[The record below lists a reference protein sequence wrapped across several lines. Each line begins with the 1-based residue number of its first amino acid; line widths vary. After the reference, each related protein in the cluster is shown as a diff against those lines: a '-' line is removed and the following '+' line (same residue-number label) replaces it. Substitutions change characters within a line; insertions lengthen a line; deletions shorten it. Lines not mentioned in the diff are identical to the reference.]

1 MILDRALRSS
11 SFQTLMKCHPKRHA
25 TIASSVV
32 VGGRKEIGY
41 HDDSSSRT
49 RRRFLSTNPRRLNED
64 NMIQHH
70 MEHQPKMPPQ
80 EWTTFHGKIPVL
92 TSTTTPDEDAARTN
106 AARSSSL
113 SNEYLHGEQPRVSVL
128 MELQD
133 RVGILHDILK
143 YFWKYDINVSR
154 IESRPVQTG
163 QWMKPKFGKF
173 VFVILS
179 LVM

>member
-1 MILDRALRSS
+1 MILDRALRCS
-11 SFQTLMKCHPKRHA
+11 SFQTLMRCHPKRHVP
-25 TIASSVV
+25 IASSVV
-32 VGGRKEIGY
+32 VGGRKNDG
-41 HDDSSSRT
+41 DSSSRC
-49 RRRFLSTNPRRLNED
+49 RRLLSTNPRRLNED

-70 MEHQPKMPPQ
+70 MEQQPKLPPQ
-80 EWTTFHGKIPVL
+80 EWTTFHGKMPVL
-92 TSTTTPDEDAARTN
+92 TTTADENAKTTTQ
-106 AARSSSL
+106 SSSL

-173 VFVILS
+173 FIRKNCHLRVC
-179 LVM
+179 